1 MGTAVYTLVRNLLS
15 VLYQRTK
22 EFLAL
27 DDLLPIF
34 TYIVVRAQIRQLG
47 AEIHFIKDLMDR
59 SLDQGLYG
67 NLLTTLL
74 VGYIAGMSGISLVSQ
89 IVLDQGLIYSP
100 SISLNLQL
108 DSWIRCIRDPWIYS
122 VPDFRSCSL
131 QCQVQIMFLKKSTFC
146 PLYRLSVSIS

>member
-89 IVLDQGLIYSP
+89 IVLDQGLFY
-100 SISLNLQL
+100 
-108 DSWIRCIRDPWIYS
+108 RRAS
-122 VPDFRSCSL
+122 V
-131 QCQVQIMFLKKSTFC
+131 
-146 PLYRLSVSIS
+146 